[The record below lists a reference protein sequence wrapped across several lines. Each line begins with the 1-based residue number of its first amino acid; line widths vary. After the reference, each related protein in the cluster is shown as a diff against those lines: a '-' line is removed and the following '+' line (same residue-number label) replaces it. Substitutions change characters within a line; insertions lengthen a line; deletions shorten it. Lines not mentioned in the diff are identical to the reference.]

1 MGNIENIDKT
11 LLSDVVNDYDDQTLL
26 EIRHLFD
33 FTDTDNQDFIE
44 CTSLRKTECAF
55 DSDSSFDD
63 EIDFEDKT
71 IFEPSNCASPSFSL
85 IQQFEMAAK
94 MEAAS
99 MIQQWY
105 RVTRDRHKFIKMRTA
120 AIVIQRSFRER
131 LKRY

>member
-1 MGNIENIDKT
+1 MDKVDSIDKT
-11 LLSDVVNDYDDQTLL
+11 LLPNVVTDHDDQTLL

-33 FTDTDNQDFIE
+33 FTDSDNQDFIE
-44 CTSLRKTECAF
+44 RTALSKMECPF

-63 EIDFEDKT
+63 EIDFEDT
-71 IFEPSNCASPSFSL
+71 VCFEHSNCASPSFSL

-99 MIQQWY
+99 VIQRWY
-105 RVTRDRHKFIKMRTA
+105 RVARERHRFIKLKTA

-131 LKRY
+131 LKR